1 MRRFPGEQSRLLLDE
16 EEGVVDLLSRLEEG
30 LLPLATN
37 LNAKK
42 VQLGKLEAEVDW
54 GSQLVL

>member
-1 MRRFPGEQSRLLLDE
+1 MDE
-16 EEGVVDLLSRLEEG
+16 RESVVDLLSRLQEG

-54 GSQLVL
+54 EWVL

>member
-1 MRRFPGEQSRLLLDE
+1 MDE
-16 EEGVVDLLSRLEEG
+16 RESVVDSLSRLDEG

-37 LNAKK
+37 LNDKK

-54 GSQLVL
+54 EWVL